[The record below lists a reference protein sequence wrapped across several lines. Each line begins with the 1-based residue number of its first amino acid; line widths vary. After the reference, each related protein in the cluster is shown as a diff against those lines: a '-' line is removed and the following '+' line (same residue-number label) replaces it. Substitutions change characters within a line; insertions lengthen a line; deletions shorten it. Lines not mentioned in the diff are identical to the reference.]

1 MELHCIAARSGK
13 LSSFLQ
19 RELRCSSSFIH
30 KTKWLQC
37 FYVNGVPQRQNY
49 IVSPGDEIR
58 VPIVRAHA
66 GLSGGG
72 RAAGYPL

>member
-37 FYVNGVPQRQNY
+37 FYVNGVPQRTNY

-58 VPIVRAHA
+58 VPIVEPTPDYPAEA
-66 GLSGGG
+66 G
-72 RAAGYPL
+72 PLDIL